1 VNIVFVCQKGELEL
15 KSILLAWSLRKS
27 HGKNIQLYAAIP
39 NYKDWADISEETKK
53 LFGVFFV
60 DVKHFIPIFGE
71 AYAIGNKISALGLL
85 PSNEP
90 GCFLDSDML
99 SLSAWDIDDVLAGK
113 VSAAKPAD
121 LGTWGDLLAWERV
134 YARAAMPVPER
145 RVRLTVSRTLSLPYF
160 NAGFV
165 ATQNPI
171 ELAAQWREYAALLNS
186 KAAGIEN
193 KYPWLDQISLPIA
206 IQKIGTWYSLTEFYN
221 FPAHLRA
228 LNDSDIGMCHYHSPS
243 VILREPRLRA
253 LFEAAV
259 REFPS
264 IAKMAMEFNNWIPL
278 LSCKMPN
285 VAYKSCDRNFL
296 ITGIPRSGT
305 SYLTSL
311 LDSQNNWLVINE
323 PSEIFNQLQ
332 SRTDSS
338 GIELYYAECRER
350 ILSGQPIANKIKD
363 GKVIEDTAVIDQR
376 ETYHPP
382 IARSDFWLGSK
393 NTLAYMASMEHLTKL
408 HWPIIAMIRN
418 PLDTL
423 ASWRNTF
430 NHLTEA
436 RVANLPIA
444 NPDFPAWA
452 TWQRQS
458 LLEIDA
464 QSNAALRRVLLWR
477 LLARTLL
484 HYQDHLLLWRY
495 EDLTEN
501 PARLINSLNAQLNYD
516 GQVNAAI
523 TSSRKRVNE
532 YDCAERE
539 MLMDLCAAELVEFK
553 YTV

>member
-15 KSILLAWSLRKS
+15 KSILLTWSLRKS

-39 NYKDWADISEETKK
+39 SYRDWADISEETKN
-53 LFGVFFV
+53 LFFTFSVEIKIFS
-60 DVKHFIPIFGE
+60 PIFGDT
-71 AYAIGNKISALGLL
+71 YPIGNKISALGLL
-85 PSNEP
+85 PPNEP

-99 SLSAWDIDDVLAGK
+99 SLSAWKIKDIL
-113 VSAAKPAD
+113 SHHTTAAKPAD
-121 LGTWGDLLAWERV
+121 LGTWGDLAEWGKVYSLAT
-134 YARAAMPVPER
+134 MQLPER

-160 NAGFV
+160 NAGFIATKSPV
-165 ATQNPI
+165 ELATQW
-171 ELAAQWREYAALLNS
+171 QKYAVLLNS
-186 KAAGIEN
+186 ESANIEN

-206 IQKIGTWYSLTEFYN
+206 MQEIGKWSSLTEYYN
-221 FPAHLRA
+221 FPAHLRV
-228 LNDSDIGMCHYHSPS
+228 LNDEDIGMCHYHSPN
-243 VILREPRLRA
+243 VILREPRLRV

-259 REFPS
+259 QEFPL
-264 IAKMAMEFNNWIPL
+264 IAKIAMEYVNWIPL
-278 LSCKMPN
+278 VSCKMPN
-285 VAYKSCDRNFL
+285 ATYSAHNRNFL

-311 LDSQNNWLVINE
+311 LDSQNDWLVINE
-323 PSEIFNQLQ
+323 PGEIFNQLQ

-338 GIELYYAECRER
+338 GLELYYAECRER
-350 ILSGQPIANKIKD
+350 ILLGQPIANKIKD

-376 ETYHPP
+376 ESYHPQ

-393 NTLAYMASMEHLTKL
+393 NTLAYMASMEYLTKL
-408 HWPIIAMIRN
+408 KWPIIAMVRN

-430 NHLTEA
+430 SHLAEA
-436 RVANLPIA
+436 KVTNLPVA
-444 NPDFPAWA
+444 NPDFPAWS

-484 HYQDHLLLWRY
+484 HYQDNILLWRY

-501 PARLINSLNAQLNYD
+501 PARLINSLNNQLKYD

-523 TSSRKRVNE
+523 TSSRKRVND
-532 YDCAERE
+532 YDCDERE
-539 MLMDLCAAELVEFK
+539 MLMDLCATEITAFK